1 MRLTYDDRMTSSSV
15 LPPPAAR
22 PSRVEALQMKAYR
35 GLAALGQAMPVD
47 RDEYPQWT
55 MTVRA
60 TWLLAPRLRRL
71 TFAAEEFRTFTPQ
84 GCDEYFGL
92 LTPPPGSA
100 PTVHDPTIAWALQHG
115 VPLVG
120 PLGSDEGGTAT
131 LRPVAGSRLAGR
143 LGDGPVELPGHGSG
157 ARTGDEYL
165 APSGTVWSAQAHRA
179 EAAAVVA
186 AGSTPFAVLT
196 DHALATGSGL
206 HPVLFDFVAAVRAR
220 AGTLAPAH
228 PALAARG
235 RSDLAP
241 LPDDEPRSYVHQMRT
256 HGYRW
261 WRPFLALFA
270 GCATFF
276 AAFLVLGTLW
286 VVLDPSLMEAGAAD
300 EVDATSPVTM
310 LINNLILAA
319 LIPAALVATRVGH
332 WRPMGALWSVAGR
345 LRWRWLGLA
354 SLVTLVVWGGYLVLM
369 WVLDGGEVGNRPD
382 HWPWLLVITLLTT
395 PLQAAGEEV
404 AFRGGLLQGVG
415 AWIKNPVVAL
425 VVGMVL
431 STALFALAHMSLDP
445 WILLDLGAMAAACCY
460 LTWRTGG
467 LEAAIVL
474 HVVNNLVL
482 IVMLTLVGGLA
493 DAYVTE
499 QTTSTLGAAGIS
511 ALSTLVMT
519 AILLW
524 LARRAGIAPKRL
536 GAPATNEPVTP
547 TR

>member
-1 MRLTYDDRMTSSSV
+1 MMRIALVGGTDWPGVGD
-15 LPPPAAR
+15 AR
-22 PSRVEALQMKAYR
+22 RA
-35 GLAALGQAMPVD
+35 LAALLPEARVHHLPAGADP
-47 RDEYPQWT
+47 
-55 MTVRA
+55 
-60 TWLLAPRLRRL
+60 
-71 TFAAEEFRTFTPQ
+71 TPNID
-84 GCDEYFGL
+84 GLWL
-92 LTPPPGSA
+92 LTPPTTAERS
-100 PTVHDPTIAWALQHG
+100 VHDTTTARALDLG
-115 VPLVG
+115 LPLVG
-120 PLGSDEGGTAT
+120 SVATTGEGGAP
-131 LRPVAGSRLAGR
+131 LVRAVPGSRLAGIV
-143 LGDGPVELPGHGSG
+143 GEQAVELPQ
-157 ARTGDEYL
+157 ARAGGRPAQDYVA
-165 APSGTVWSAQAHRA
+165 APGTVWSADAHRGQ
-179 EAAAVVA
+179 E
-186 AGSTPFAVLT
+186 
-196 DHALATGSGL
+196 
-206 HPVLFDFVAAVRAR
+206 VAAVTAGGTPFVTLSDYPLATDTGVHPLLLAFAGAVRDRATAR
-220 AGTLAPAH
+220 ERSGPWAPPMAPARGAS
-228 PALAARG
+228 PA
-235 RSDLAP
+235 RSSSAP
-241 LPDDEPRSYVHQMRT
+241 LPDDEARSYVHQMRT

-345 LRWRWLGLA
+345 IRWRWLGLA

-369 WVLDGGEVGNRPD
+369 WVLDGGEVGARPE

-415 AWIKNPVVAL
+415 AWIRNPVVAL

-445 WILLDLGAMAAACCY
+445 WILLDLGTMAAACCY

-536 GAPATNEPVTP
+536 GAPATNELLPRFEV
-547 TR
+547 RG